1 MFSNLPLKKFMTII
15 FNGREVASERE
26 KILREKWQALGGK
39 KNKKLV
45 DILIGESKASKI
57 YLDLKKEAAWR
68 VGINFEE
75 YFWPASLTKKEII
88 AKIRD
93 LNNDERVGG
102 IMIQLPLPNPLKLA
116 ETEIVNVILPEKD
129 VDCLTATNLGFLMMG
144 KPRLLPA
151 TVRGIA
157 EILSFAHLDKKGIVG
172 KNACILGKSNI
183 IGKPLANLL
192 INCGA
197 TVTVLNH
204 WTKDIAS
211 FTKKADLL
219 ISATGKKGVVG
230 KNACILGKSN
240 IVGKPLAN
248 LLINCGA
255 TVTVLNH
262 WTKDIAS
269 FTKKA
274 DLLISATGKKDL
286 IKETMVKKGAVVID
300 AGAPQGD
307 VDFPKVA
314 PLASFITPVPGGV
327 GPMTVVSLL
336 FNFYDLVSH

>member
-1 MFSNLPLKKFMTII
+1 MTII
-15 FNGREVASERE
+15 FDGRKIASKKE

-57 YLDLKKEAAWR
+57 YLDLKKKGAWR

-75 YFWPASLTKKEII
+75 HFWPASLTKKEVI
-88 AKIRD
+88 AKISD
-93 LNNDERVGG
+93 LNDDEKVGG
-102 IMIQLPLPNPLKLA
+102 IMIQLPLPDPLKSA
-116 ETEIVNVILPEKD
+116 ETEIVNAILPEKD

-157 EILSFAHLDKKGIVG
+157 EILSFAGL
-172 KNACILGKSNI
+172 
-183 IGKPLANLL
+183 
-192 INCGA
+192 
-197 TVTVLNH
+197 
-204 WTKDIAS
+204 
-211 FTKKADLL
+211 
-219 ISATGKKGVVG
+219 GKKGVVG

-286 IKETMVKKGAVVID
+286 IKETMVKKRAVVID

-336 FNFYDLVSH
+336 FNFYDLVSHCFFERKPLK

>member
-1 MFSNLPLKKFMTII
+1 MTII

-26 KILREKWQALGGK
+26 KILREKWQALGEK

-75 YFWPASLTKKEII
+75 HFWSASLTKKEVI
-88 AKIRD
+88 AKISD
-93 LNNDERVGG
+93 LNDDEKVGG
-102 IMIQLPLPNPLKLA
+102 IMIQLPLPDPLKSA
-116 ETEIVNVILPEKD
+116 ETEIVNAILPEKD

-157 EILSFAHLDKKGIVG
+157 EILSVAGL
-172 KNACILGKSNI
+172 
-183 IGKPLANLL
+183 
-192 INCGA
+192 
-197 TVTVLNH
+197 
-204 WTKDIAS
+204 
-211 FTKKADLL
+211 
-219 ISATGKKGVVG
+219 GKKGVVG

-262 WTKDIAS
+262 WTKDIVS

-336 FNFYDLVSH
+336 FNFYDLVSHCFFKRKPLK

>member
-1 MFSNLPLKKFMTII
+1 MTII
-15 FNGREVASERE
+15 FDGRKIASKKE

-75 YFWPASLTKKEII
+75 HFWPASLTKKEVI
-88 AKIRD
+88 AKISD
-93 LNNDERVGG
+93 LNDDEKVGG
-102 IMIQLPLPNPLKLA
+102 IMIQLPLPDPLKLA
-116 ETEIVNVILPEKD
+116 ETEIVNAILPEKD

-157 EILSFAHLDKKGIVG
+157 EILSVAG
-172 KNACILGKSNI
+172 LGKKSVI
-183 IGKPLANLL
+183 
-192 INCGA
+192 
-197 TVTVLNH
+197 
-204 WTKDIAS
+204 
-211 FTKKADLL
+211 
-219 ISATGKKGVVG
+219 G

-248 LLINCGA
+248 LLMNDGA

-336 FNFYDLVSH
+336 FNFYDLVSHCFFERKPLK

>member
-1 MFSNLPLKKFMTII
+1 MTII
-15 FNGREVASERE
+15 FDGRKITSKKE

-75 YFWPASLTKKEII
+75 YFWSASLAEKEII

-102 IMIQLPLPNPLKLA
+102 IMIQLPLPDPLKLA
-116 ETEIVNVILPEKD
+116 ETEIVNAILAEKD

-144 KPRLLPA
+144 RSRLLPA

-157 EILSFAHLDKKGIVG
+157 EILSFADLDKKGVI
-172 KNACILGKSNI
+172 
-183 IGKPLANLL
+183 
-192 INCGA
+192 
-197 TVTVLNH
+197 
-204 WTKDIAS
+204 
-211 FTKKADLL
+211 
-219 ISATGKKGVVG
+219 G

-262 WTKDIAS
+262 WTKNIAS

-274 DLLISATGKKDL
+274 DLLISATGKKGL
-286 IKETMVKKGAVVID
+286 IKKTMVKKGAVVID

-327 GPMTVVSLL
+327 GPMTVVCLL

>member
-1 MFSNLPLKKFMTII
+1 MTII
-15 FNGREVASERE
+15 FDGRKIASKKE
-26 KILREKWQALGGK
+26 KILREKWQALGRK

-75 YFWPASLTKKEII
+75 YFWPASFTKKEII

-93 LNNDERVGG
+93 LNNDEKVGG
-102 IMIQLPLPNPLKLA
+102 IMIQLPLPDPLKLA
-116 ETEIVNVILPEKD
+116 ETEIVNAILPEKD

-144 KPRLLPA
+144 RSRLLPA

-157 EILSFAHLDKKGIVG
+157 EILSFAGFDKKGV
-172 KNACILGKSNI
+172 
-183 IGKPLANLL
+183 
-192 INCGA
+192 
-197 TVTVLNH
+197 
-204 WTKDIAS
+204 
-211 FTKKADLL
+211 
-219 ISATGKKGVVG
+219 IS

-262 WTKDIAS
+262 WTKDVDS

-274 DLLISATGKKDL
+274 DLLISATGKKGL
-286 IKETMVKKGAVVID
+286 IKKTMVKKGAVVID

-307 VDFPKVA
+307 VDFPQVA

>member
-1 MFSNLPLKKFMTII
+1 MTII
-15 FNGREVASERE
+15 FDGCKIASEKE
-26 KILREKWQALGGK
+26 KILREKWQALGEK

-75 YFWPASLTKKEII
+75 YLWPASLPKKEII

-102 IMIQLPLPNPLKLA
+102 IMIQLPLPDPLKLA
-116 ETEIVNVILPEKD
+116 ETEIVNAILPEKD

-144 KPRLLPA
+144 KPRFLPA

-157 EILSFAHLDKKGIVG
+157 EILSFAHLD
-172 KNACILGKSNI
+172 
-183 IGKPLANLL
+183 
-192 INCGA
+192 
-197 TVTVLNH
+197 
-204 WTKDIAS
+204 
-211 FTKKADLL
+211 
-219 ISATGKKGVVG
+219 KKGVVG

-262 WTKDIAS
+262 WTKNIAS

-274 DLLISATGKKDL
+274 DLLISATGKKGL
-286 IKETMVKKGAVVID
+286 IKKTMVKKGAVVID

-307 VDFPKVA
+307 VDFLQVA

-327 GPMTVVSLL
+327 GPMTVVCLL

>member
-1 MFSNLPLKKFMTII
+1 MTII
-15 FNGREVASERE
+15 FDGCKIASKKE

-57 YLDLKKEAAWR
+57 YLDLKKKGAWR

-75 YFWPASLTKKEII
+75 HFWPASLTKKEVI
-88 AKIRD
+88 AKISD
-93 LNNDERVGG
+93 LNDDEKVGG
-102 IMIQLPLPNPLKLA
+102 IMIQLPLPDPLKSA
-116 ETEIVNVILPEKD
+116 ETEIVNAILPEKD

-144 KPRLLPA
+144 KPCLLPA

-157 EILSFAHLDKKGIVG
+157 EILSFAGL
-172 KNACILGKSNI
+172 
-183 IGKPLANLL
+183 
-192 INCGA
+192 
-197 TVTVLNH
+197 
-204 WTKDIAS
+204 
-211 FTKKADLL
+211 
-219 ISATGKKGVVG
+219 GKKGVVG

-262 WTKDIAS
+262 WTKDVAL

-286 IKETMVKKGAVVID
+286 IKKTMVKKGAVVID

-327 GPMTVVSLL
+327 GPMTVISLL
-336 FNFYDLVSH
+336 FNFYDLVSHCFFERKPLK

>member
-1 MFSNLPLKKFMTII
+1 MTII
-15 FNGREVASERE
+15 FDGRKIASKKE

-57 YLDLKKEAAWR
+57 YLDLKKEAAGR

-75 YFWPASLTKKEII
+75 HFWPASLTKKEVI
-88 AKIRD
+88 AKISD
-93 LNNDERVGG
+93 LNDEEKVGG
-102 IMIQLPLPNPLKLA
+102 IMIQLPLPDPLKLA
-116 ETEIVNVILPEKD
+116 ETEIVNAILPEKD

-157 EILSFAHLDKKGIVG
+157 EILSVAGLGKKGI
-172 KNACILGKSNI
+172 I
-183 IGKPLANLL
+183 
-192 INCGA
+192 
-197 TVTVLNH
+197 
-204 WTKDIAS
+204 
-211 FTKKADLL
+211 
-219 ISATGKKGVVG
+219 G

-248 LLINCGA
+248 LLMDDGA
-255 TVTVLNH
+255 TVTVLNR

-274 DLLISATGKKDL
+274 DLLISATGEKDL
-286 IKETMVKKGAVVID
+286 IKETMVKKGVVVID

-336 FNFYDLVSH
+336 FNFYDLVSHCFFKRKPLK

>member
-1 MFSNLPLKKFMTII
+1 MTII
-15 FNGREVASERE
+15 FDGRKIASKKE

-45 DILIGESKASKI
+45 DILIGESKESKI
-57 YLDLKKEAAWR
+57 YLNLKKETAWR

-75 YFWPASLTKKEII
+75 YFWPASLAKKEII

-102 IMIQLPLPNPLKLA
+102 IMIQLPLPDPLKLA
-116 ETEIVNVILPEKD
+116 ETEIVNAILAEKD

-144 KPRLLPA
+144 RSRLLPA

-157 EILSFAHLDKKGIVG
+157 EILSFADLDKKGVIG
-172 KNACILGKSNI
+172 KN
-183 IGKPLANLL
+183 
-192 INCGA
+192 
-197 TVTVLNH
+197 V
-204 WTKDIAS
+204 
-211 FTKKADLL
+211 
-219 ISATGKKGVVG
+219 
-230 KNACILGKSN
+230 CILGKSN

-262 WTKDIAS
+262 WTKNIAS

-274 DLLISATGKKDL
+274 DLLISATGKKGL
-286 IKETMVKKGAVVID
+286 IKKTMVKKGAVVID

-327 GPMTVVSLL
+327 GPMTVVCLL

>member
-1 MFSNLPLKKFMTII
+1 MTII
-15 FNGREVASERE
+15 FDGRKIASEKE
-26 KILREKWQALGGK
+26 KILREKWQALGEK

-75 YFWPASLTKKEII
+75 YFWPDSLATKEII

-93 LNNDERVGG
+93 LDDDEKVGG
-102 IMIQLPLPNPLKLA
+102 IMIQLPLPDPLKLA
-116 ETEIVNVILPEKD
+116 ETEIVNAISPEKD

-144 KPRLLPA
+144 RSRLLPA

-157 EILSFAHLDKKGIVG
+157 EILSFAGLDKK
-172 KNACILGKSNI
+172 N
-183 IGKPLANLL
+183 
-192 INCGA
+192 
-197 TVTVLNH
+197 
-204 WTKDIAS
+204 
-211 FTKKADLL
+211 
-219 ISATGKKGVVG
+219 VVG

-262 WTKDIAS
+262 WTKDVAS
-269 FTKKA
+269 FAKKA
-274 DLLISATGKKDL
+274 DLLISATGKKGL
-286 IKETMVKKGAVVID
+286 IKKTMVKKGAVVID

-307 VDFPKVA
+307 VDFPQVA

>member
-1 MFSNLPLKKFMTII
+1 MTII
-15 FNGREVASERE
+15 FDGRKTASKKE

-75 YFWPASLTKKEII
+75 YFWPASLAKKEII

-102 IMIQLPLPNPLKLA
+102 IMIQLPLPDPLKLA

-144 KPRLLPA
+144 RSRLLPA

-157 EILSFAHLDKKGIVG
+157 EILSFAHLDKKGI
-172 KNACILGKSNI
+172 
-183 IGKPLANLL
+183 
-192 INCGA
+192 
-197 TVTVLNH
+197 
-204 WTKDIAS
+204 
-211 FTKKADLL
+211 
-219 ISATGKKGVVG
+219 VG

-262 WTKDIAS
+262 WTKDITS

-274 DLLISATGKKDL
+274 DLLISATGKKGL
-286 IKETMVKKGAVVID
+286 IKKTMVKKGAVVID
-300 AGAPQGD
+300 AGAPHGD
-307 VDFPKVA
+307 VDFPQVA

-327 GPMTVVSLL
+327 GPMTVVCLL

>member
-1 MFSNLPLKKFMTII
+1 MTII
-15 FNGREVASERE
+15 FDGRKIASEKE
-26 KILREKWQALGGK
+26 KILRERWQALGEK

-45 DILIGESKASKI
+45 DILIGESKESKI
-57 YLDLKKEAAWR
+57 YLNLKKETAWR

-75 YFWPASLTKKEII
+75 YFWPASLAKKEII

-93 LNNDERVGG
+93 LNNDGRVGG

-116 ETEIVNVILPEKD
+116 ETEIVNAILPEKD

-144 KPRLLPA
+144 KPCLLPA

-157 EILSFAHLDKKGIVG
+157 EILSFAGL
-172 KNACILGKSNI
+172 
-183 IGKPLANLL
+183 
-192 INCGA
+192 
-197 TVTVLNH
+197 
-204 WTKDIAS
+204 
-211 FTKKADLL
+211 
-219 ISATGKKGVVG
+219 GKKGVVG

-248 LLINCGA
+248 LLINGGA

-262 WTKDIAS
+262 WTKDVAS

-274 DLLISATGKKDL
+274 DLLISATGKKGL

-307 VDFPKVA
+307 VDFPQVA

-327 GPMTVVSLL
+327 GPMTVISLL
-336 FNFYDLVSH
+336 FNFYDLVSHCFFERKPLK